1 MRQYR
6 SEERGIRVGR
16 RGARVLVAVVLLA
29 LVAGTWGFVQVG
41 GTSIGLNPV
50 DGVALI
56 VAVAGAAGAWR
67 RRALRLDLAL
77 VGYIALVAIAVVQV
91 FVLPEPWQTA
101 TGAGRLMV
109 LVLLL
114 FGLTQLRVERGWSA
128 GLATGGV
135 ALVVL
140 VVASLSRGA
149 TDPAVLSFYDLKHHI
164 VTPMGASNLVA
175 AVLAV
180 AFLGLL
186 GAALRTDDARRS
198 RLLSAAALA
207 VAVGLA
213 ATLSRGAAV
222 AVLASVVAGAAI
234 LRSVR
239 LVVVA
244 GACAAVGAAGV
255 VLLTSPLDDGG
266 TRVVTAAEASTDHQ
280 TEEASD
286 EVMSRPSRL
295 DGVAR
300 SAASARF
307 GDRGALA
314 SSAVRATVEH
324 PLTGVGLNRF
334 DTAADHGSAHDHA
347 HNLGLHV
354 AASTGILGLVAYL
367 GIWGLLAL
375 RLFQLPSGPIRT
387 GLALAATGL
396 FLHSQIE
403 ALALTR
409 AHEVLLVLMLAI
421 TATQPGARAVVTVR
435 PRPVSQ
441 P

>member
-1 MRQYR
+1 M
-6 SEERGIRVGR
+6 
-16 RGARVLVAVVLLA
+16 LVAAVLLA
-29 LVAGTWGFVQVG
+29 LLAGTWGVVQVG

-50 DGVALI
+50 DGVALA
-56 VAVAGAAGAWR
+56 VAVAGAVVAWGR
-67 RRALRLDLAL
+67 RSLRLGLAL
-77 VGYIALVAIAVVQV
+77 AGYVTLVAIAVVQV
-91 FVLPEPWQTA
+91 LVLPEPWQTA

-109 LVLLL
+109 PVLLL

-128 GLATGGV
+128 GFATGAV

-140 VVASLSRGA
+140 VVVSLSRGA
-149 TDPAVLSFYDLKHHI
+149 ADPAVLSFYDLKDHI

-175 AVLAV
+175 TVLAV

-186 GAALRTDDARRS
+186 GAALRTDDARHS
-198 RLLSAAALA
+198 QLLSAAALA

-222 AVLASVVAGAAI
+222 AVLASVVAGAVI

-244 GACAAVGAAGV
+244 GACAAIGAAGV
-255 VLLTSPLDDGG
+255 VLVTSPLDDGG
-266 TRVVTAAEASTDHQ
+266 TSVVTAAEASTDHQ
-280 TEEASD
+280 TAEAAAD
-286 EVMSRPSRL
+286 VMSRSSRL

-307 GDRGALA
+307 GDRGTLA
-314 SSAVRATVEH
+314 SSAVRATLEQ

-354 AASTGILGLVAYL
+354 AASTGILGLLAYL
-367 GIWGLLAL
+367 GIWALLGWRLL
-375 RLFQLPSGPIRT
+375 RLPTGPVRT

-409 AHEVLLVLMLAI
+409 AHEVLLVLMLAV
-421 TATQPGARAVVTVR
+421 TATQPGAGGVVTTR
-435 PRPVSQ
+435 PRTVSQ

>member
-1 MRQYR
+1 M
-6 SEERGIRVGR
+6 
-16 RGARVLVAVVLLA
+16 LVAVVLLA
-29 LVAGTWGFVQVG
+29 LLAGTWGSVQVG

-50 DGVALI
+50 DGVALA
-56 VAVAGAAGAWR
+56 VAVAGAVVAWR
-67 RRALRLDLAL
+67 RRSLRLDLAL
-77 VGYIALVAIAVVQV
+77 VGYVTLVAIAVVQV
-91 FVLPEPWQTA
+91 LVLPEPWQTA

-109 LVLLL
+109 PVLLL

-128 GLATGGV
+128 GLATGAV

-140 VVASLSRGA
+140 VVASLSGGA
-149 TDPAVLSFYDLKHHI
+149 ADPTVLSFYDLKHHI

-175 AVLAV
+175 TVLVV

-186 GAALRTDDARRS
+186 GAALRTDDARHS
-198 RLLSAAALA
+198 QLLSAAALA

-222 AVLASVVAGAAI
+222 AVLASVVAGAVI
-234 LRSVR
+234 LRSIR

-244 GACAAVGAAGV
+244 GACAAIGAAGV
-255 VLLTSPLDDGG
+255 VLVTSPLDDGG
-266 TRVVTAAEASTDHQ
+266 TTVVTAAEASTDHQ
-280 TEEASD
+280 TAARPGA
-286 EVMSRPSRL
+286 VTSRSSRL

-314 SSAVRATVEH
+314 SSAVRATGQH

-354 AASTGILGLVAYL
+354 AASTGILGLLAYL
-367 GIWGLLAL
+367 GIWALLGWRLL
-375 RLFQLPSGPIRT
+375 RLPTGPVRT
-387 GLALAATGL
+387 GIALAATGL

-409 AHEVLLVLMLAI
+409 AHEVLLVLMLAV
-421 TATQPGARAVVTVR
+421 TATQPGAGGVVTAR
-435 PRPVSQ
+435 PRTVSQ